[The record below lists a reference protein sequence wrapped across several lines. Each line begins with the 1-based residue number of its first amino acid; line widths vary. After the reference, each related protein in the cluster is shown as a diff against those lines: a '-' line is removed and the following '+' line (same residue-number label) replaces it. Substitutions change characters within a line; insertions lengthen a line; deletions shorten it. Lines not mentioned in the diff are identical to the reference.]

1 MNNVKKVPMRK
12 CVGCNVSKPKKE
24 LYRIVKIQDNSI
36 KFDSTGK
43 INGRGIYICSIN
55 CLNRVIKSKRL
66 EKEFDIKISE
76 EEYSQLIND
85 LNKCISGGEIIG

>member
-1 MNNVKKVPMRK
+1 
-12 CVGCNVSKPKKE
+12 VGCNISKPKKE

-36 KFDSTGK
+36 QFDSTGK
-43 INGRGIYICSIN
+43 INGRGIYICSMN

-76 EEYSQLIND
+76 EKYNQLVND
-85 LNKCISGGEIIG
+85 LNKSISGGEIIG